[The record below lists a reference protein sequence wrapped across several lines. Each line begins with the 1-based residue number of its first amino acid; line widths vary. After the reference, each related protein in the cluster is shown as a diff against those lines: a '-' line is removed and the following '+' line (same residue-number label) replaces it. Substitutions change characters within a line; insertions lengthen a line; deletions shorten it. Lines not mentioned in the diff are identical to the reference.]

1 MCGRY
6 VSPEEAAIERE
17 WNRVR
22 IRNPLGLDST
32 RFGPNWNVAPTHQV
46 PALRRCEGDA
56 EAGRAEGGVELVALR
71 WGLIPSW
78 AKGVPPKFGT
88 IMATCER
95 LATAPTWRGPWR
107 GGKKGAQ
114 RCILPALGFYEWQ
127 AIADAAG
134 RPGKQPWY
142 IRVGDQP
149 VFGMAGLWDASTRAD
164 GSVVES
170 CAVITVPANAVMN
183 VIDGTA
189 VGNVGGGGGGGVV
202 A

>member
-46 PALRRCEGDA
+46 PALRRCEWDA
-56 EAGRAEGGVELVALR
+56 EAVRAEGGVELVALR

-88 IMATCER
+88 IMATCEPSH
-95 LATAPTWRGPWR
+95 L
-107 GGKKGAQ
+107 
-114 RCILPALGFYEWQ
+114 Y
-127 AIADAAG
+127 
-134 RPGKQPWY
+134 
-142 IRVGDQP
+142 
-149 VFGMAGLWDASTRAD
+149 
-164 GSVVES
+164 
-170 CAVITVPANAVMN
+170 
-183 VIDGTA
+183 
-189 VGNVGGGGGGGVV
+189 
-202 A
+202 